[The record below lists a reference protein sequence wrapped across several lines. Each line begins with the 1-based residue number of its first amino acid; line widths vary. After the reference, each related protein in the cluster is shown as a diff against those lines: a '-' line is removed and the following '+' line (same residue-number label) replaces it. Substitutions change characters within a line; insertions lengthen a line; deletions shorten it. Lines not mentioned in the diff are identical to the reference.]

1 MTSFV
6 FVLHS
11 LDLLFLNMCST
22 RASLQRIISNLFV
35 CCSLYIFLP
44 LISCVQI
51 FYNCINDSNVICPP
65 STHTFWY
72 CTWPLLMM
80 VVMSLKK
87 IVQKKCIF
95 LCTVTPLTFIIIY
108 TLLYISCACNW
119 LQHTGPVVF
128 FDQIVKLSQNQR
140 FFKTGPTHVSILL
153 QICECDYTARLQMFH
168 FDPKCYFIHILWM

>member
-1 MTSFV
+1 
-6 FVLHS
+6 
-11 LDLLFLNMCST
+11 MCST
-22 RASLQRIISNLFV
+22 RASLQRIICNLFV

-72 CTWPLLMM
+72 CSWPLLMM

-108 TLLYISCACNW
+108 TLLYISFACNW

-128 FDQIVKLSQNQR
+128 FDQIVKLRQNQR
-140 FFKTGPTHVSILL
+140 FFKSGPTNVSILL

-168 FDPKCYFIHILWM
+168 FDPKCSFIHILWM